1 MAAIAEGE
9 RMVRTGSRWYAGL
22 TSPALWTLIALIVIW
37 EIAVQVTHVPVYIL
51 PAPSRIADEFVAY
64 WPRLVVN
71 GGVTVME
78 ILIGFVISILIGV
91 PLAVALVTSSRP
103 SWIRRLSVI
112 GSSTVP
118 VSRISPSWA
127 WSA

>member
-78 ILIGFVISILIGV
+78 ILIGFVQAFVFTLLVSVYIGLICNHGDEHH
-91 PLAVALVTSSRP
+91 AEGHAH
-103 SWIRRLSVI
+103 
-112 GSSTVP
+112 G
-118 VSRISPSWA
+118 A
-127 WSA
+127 H